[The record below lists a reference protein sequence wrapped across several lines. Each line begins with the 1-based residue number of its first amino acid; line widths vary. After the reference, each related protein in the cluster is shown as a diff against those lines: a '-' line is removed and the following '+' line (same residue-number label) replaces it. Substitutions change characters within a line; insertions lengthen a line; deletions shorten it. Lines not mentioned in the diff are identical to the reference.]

1 MKLSIIIPVY
11 NVEEYL
17 EACLDSCL
25 HQDIPSDAY
34 ELILVN
40 DGSEDDSLNICN
52 RYAELYPNVHVLS
65 QSNAGQSK
73 ARNIGLEHAAGIYIW
88 FVDADDKIKPNSIGM
103 IYEQCE
109 RDALEILGIGMAD
122 DDKNGIRRRYLRNE
136 ILDEISSGRDYLFHD
151 YSSCVTSYIFKHSFL
166 IHYKL
171 NFLEGVFHEDED
183 FSLRALYF
191 CNRIGF
197 IKDVLYF
204 VTIRPGSTTRSII
217 HKKAY
222 DLLTVAESLAVFL
235 EDRVA
240 GDYKV
245 VFYNRIAL
253 LVNSALMNA
262 TKMDDEQAMHFNV
275 VLHKKRNLL
284 IYLRK
289 SSKLKYLLE
298 GWLFMLFPAKAL
310 AIYKLLKTIQPE
322 ESNSYK

>member
-25 HQDIPSDAY
+25 RQDIPSDGY

-65 QSNAGQSK
+65 QSNAGQGK
-73 ARNIGLEHAAGIYIW
+73 ARNIGLKHAAGKYIW
-88 FVDADDKIKPNSIGM
+88 FVDADDTIKLNSIKK
-103 IYEQCE
+103 IYDQCE
-109 RDALEILGIGMAD
+109 RNALEILGIGVAD
-122 DDKNGIRRRYLRNE
+122 VCKNGPRRRLLRNE
-136 ILDEISSGRDYLFHD
+136 IMDEIIAGRDYLFHD

-166 IHYKL
+166 NHHKL
-171 NFLEGVFHEDED
+171 NFLEGVVHEDED
-183 FSLRALYF
+183 FSLKALYF

-197 IKDVLYF
+197 IRDVLYF
-204 VTIRPGSTTRSII
+204 VTIRPGSITRSTTN
-217 HKKAY
+217 KKAY
-222 DLLTVAESLAVFL
+222 DLLTVAESLDFFL
-235 EDRVA
+235 KDRVA
-240 GDYKV
+240 KSYKV

-253 LVNSALMNA
+253 LINSALKNA
-262 TKMDDEQAMHFNV
+262 TKMDYGQAMHFNK
-275 VLHKKRNLL
+275 VLRKKRNLL

-298 GWLFMLFPAKAL
+298 GYLFMLFPGKAL
-310 AIYKLLKTIQPE
+310 AIYKLLKTVQPE
-322 ESNSYK
+322 ESNFNQ